1 MSNYKILI
9 EHKDNALDAESKG
22 TLKDIIDLGLKTV
35 KSIKVSQIYEISG
48 DISLHE
54 IEEISNDLLVD
65 PITQK
70 ITINSD
76 SKESGIAIEVYYK
89 SGVTDA
95 VADTV
100 HIGIKDMNI
109 DKDVKVRTGKRYFL
123 KGKLSSTNVK
133 NIAEKIL
140 SNTVVQEYVIRQ

>member
-1 MSNYKILI
+1 VSNYKILI